1 MNSLEDFSTEDTD
14 TKLRQINTNG
24 KRYDTA
30 SQIRRLCGGAR
41 PEFPV
46 HEKVSPLATRPVVGT
61 EEALSFLAPEDRKK
75 AQKWRFTLAETA
87 EEAIVRDDDMD
98 EAVRAKFA
106 ELCAQKPTQNGKK
119 KFANERALVPDDAI
133 VPEARAIVQ
142 RVLQEFKKRKPF
154 DGTLHKRDPKRLA
167 EKQAE
172 RDAAD
177 EIERD

>member
-14 TKLRQINTNG
+14 TRLRQINTNG

-75 AQKWRFTLAETA
+75 AQKWRFILA
-87 EEAIVRDDDMD
+87 EEAIMHDDDMD

-106 ELCAQKPTQNGKK
+106 ELCAQKPTQNVKK
-119 KFANERALVPDDAI
+119 KSTNERALVPDDAI
-133 VPEARAIVQ
+133 APESRAIVQ
-142 RVLQEFKKRKPF
+142 RVLQWSKRRRKPF
-154 DGTLHKRDPKRLA
+154 DGTLRRRDPKKLA